1 MSFVRLRGK
10 IVVALAA
17 AVAVALA
24 WLLVP
29 RRAQREELVEAAWA
43 EERAADMRSTHVAVP
58 LPGTFGELLEPH
70 LAALHESYAAYKRSG
85 PAAMNRVRRICNGQ
99 DPVAQLGPE
108 ISVDLVQHRAAM
120 HGALTATHAR
130 SARAPASLRLF
141 AALRPD
147 DPFADVQHA
156 VRLAALDVLTL
167 VGQGRASEAAYECA
181 DMLALGRDLSY
192 PSILGRMIGVAVTGA
207 SSYACGRAA
216 SVAPA
221 GALEGVRAQLIA
233 IRAGTPR
240 FAHLLQRERLFQQ
253 LFLADPDPRLPE
265 GARTLIADA
274 HAQSR
279 TLFDGLGRAL
289 LRANARDRLAARI
302 AAFLDAQRLDWPACA
317 ERMEEVTQRFEWN
330 PMVRDSFVPLL
341 RRHRDGLLKI
351 DALVCAASLS
361 LARARTGVLPRDAAS
376 ACPPIEPE
384 AKCGEQGASQRI
396 SEDGGLGVSV
406 TLSDGSDYTVPL
418 APTQRGS
425 ATVLVEPR

>member
-10 IVVALAA
+10 IAVALGA
-17 AVAVALA
+17 AVAVVLA

-29 RRAQREELVEAAWA
+29 RRAQREELIEAAWV

-58 LPGTFGELLEPH
+58 LPRTFGELLEPS

-85 PAAMNRVRRICNGQ
+85 PAAMNRVKRICNGQ
-99 DPVAQLGPE
+99 DPIAQLGPE
-108 ISVDLVQHRAAM
+108 MSVDLVQHRAAM

-147 DPFADVQHA
+147 DAFADVQQA
-156 VRLAALDVLTL
+156 GRLAALDVLTL
-167 VGQGRASEAAYECA
+167 VDQGRAAEAAYECA

-207 SSYACGRAA
+207 SSYACGSAL
-216 SVAPA
+216 SLAPA

-240 FAHLLQRERLFQQ
+240 FADLLRRERLFQQ
-253 LFLADPDPRLPE
+253 LWLADPDPRLPE
-265 GARTLIADA
+265 GALTLIADA
-274 HAQSR
+274 HAQNR
-279 TLFDGLGRAL
+279 NVFDGLGRAL

-351 DALVCAASLS
+351 DALVCAASVS
-361 LARARTGVLPRDAAS
+361 LARARTGVLPRDPA

-396 SEDGGLGVSV
+396 LEDGEGLRVSV

-418 APTQRGS
+418 APIRRGS
-425 ATVLVEPR
+425 ATVLVGPR